1 MLVVSVLRRLPPL
14 PATLPAANLLKPALA
29 RGELH
34 CIGATTVEE
43 YRKHVEADGAFARR
57 FQARAHARRGP
68 GPCCVPGRPAAPRPA
83 ADKPPWVSVPPLLQL
98 VMVEEPTPE
107 EALRWLQGLR
117 RRYER
122 HHGVRFTDAALDA
135 GEARPHTAGC
145 LWLHP
150 PPLSLEP

>member
-1 MLVVSVLRRLPPL
+1 MWRLTEHSRGASRRGRTPD
-14 PATLPAANLLKPALA
+14 AGRAPAACLA
-29 RGELH
+29 GQQL
-34 CIGATTVEE
+34 
-43 YRKHVEADGAFARR
+43 
-57 FQARAHARRGP
+57 
-68 GPCCVPGRPAAPRPA
+68 PRPA
-83 ADKPPWVSVPPLLQL
+83 ADKPPWVSVPFPLQL
-98 VMVEEPTPE
+98 VMVEEPTRE

-150 PPLSLEP
+150 PPSQS